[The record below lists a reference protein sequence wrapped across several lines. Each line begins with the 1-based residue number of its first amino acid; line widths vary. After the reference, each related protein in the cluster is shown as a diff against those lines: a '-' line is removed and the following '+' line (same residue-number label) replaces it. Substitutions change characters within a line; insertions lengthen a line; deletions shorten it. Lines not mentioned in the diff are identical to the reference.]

1 MFIQRVHSK
10 GKAGK
15 VYVSV
20 LLRESKRL
28 GKKVVTETI
37 AVLTRMPQWLID
49 SIEQAVKSGE
59 GPASLQQLTNS
70 AQSPLGLRSAESFG
84 AVFAVH
90 EVAIAAGIGKA
101 LGNSKD
107 AKLALWQVLARVL
120 TPASSLLSMVR
131 LASSCVATALLKL
144 DPFNEDDLYRNGPW
158 VVKSQAKIETSLW
171 NNRPNKDGSD
181 GLFFYDV
188 TSSYFEGQQNAL
200 GAFGYNRDKVASKK
214 QVVMGLLTDS
224 SGEPFSVSL
233 FPGNTSDLSTFK
245 TQIDTIKNTFKEKE
259 VTIVGDR
266 GMIRGPQ
273 QNDANEAGFH
283 YISALHKAE
292 IETLLKSGELQMS
305 LFDETVHETLLEDG
319 RRLVT
324 RCNPV
329 RREEM
334 NTARKGFKS
343 RLEAWV
349 IKANTYL
356 EQHPKSKPAT
366 QLKEGQERLKRG
378 KLNTWM
384 SIEIKDRTLVLSADE
399 AKLQEHAKLDG
410 CYAIISDLPSE
421 RANAEQ
427 LHARYKD
434 LAKVEADFRN
444 MKHGHLEIR
453 PWYVQT
459 EDNTRAHALTAML
472 GLKIRRQLESAWQA
486 LNLTVEEGLT
496 ELGKLCVMELYDKSS
511 DQVISRQ
518 LPTPNAIQGKLL
530 EAIGARWPVKPPPKG
545 PVVATR
551 VKLNDRR
558 KKRPTP

>member
-158 VVKSQAKIETSLW
+158 VVKNQAKIETSLW

-334 NTARKGFKS
+334 NTARKGFKH

-384 SIEIKDRTLVLSADE
+384 SVEIKDRTLVLSADE

-558 KKRPTP
+558 KKRPIP